1 MTEKKV
7 TIPEVVRAKQE
18 GRKLVEITAYD
29 YPFGLL
35 AQEAGVDIVLVGD
48 SLGMAVLGMETTV
61 PVTLDMMIH
70 HTRAI
75 VRACKTPMVITDMPY
90 MTCNT
95 GIRDAIIN
103 SGRLMQEGGCDAVKI
118 EGGED
123 FAPVVEAVVK
133 AGIPVQGHIGLTPQ
147 TAGALGGFKT
157 QGRDTAAACRIIRD
171 AVAIEAA
178 GAFSIVVEAVPAPL
192 GQLIAEAVS
201 IPIVGIGAG
210 PAVDGQVL
218 VIHDILGL
226 FDRFAPKFAKRYA
239 NLRPTI
245 IDAIKTYGQEVRTSA
260 FPDPQHS
267 FSMSD
272 EVLQEVKQQ
281 IKQQNSGT

>member
-1 MTEKKV
+1 MTATKV
-7 TIPEVVRAKQE
+7 TPPDIVRAKQE

-29 YPFGLL
+29 YPFGLM

-48 SLGMAVLGMETTV
+48 SVGMAMLGMETTV

-70 HTRAI
+70 HTQAV
-75 VRACKTPMVITDMPY
+75 VRGCKTPLVVTDMPY

-95 GIRDAIIN
+95 GIRDAIMN
-103 SGRLMQEGGCDAVKI
+103 CGRLMQEGGCDAVKI
-118 EGGED
+118 EGGEE
-123 FAPVVEAVVK
+123 FGPVVEAVVK

-157 QGRDTAAACRIIRD
+157 QGKDTAAACKIIKD
-171 AVAIEAA
+171 AKAIEAA

-192 GQLIAEAVS
+192 GQLIAESVS

-210 PAVDGQVL
+210 VAVDGQVL

-226 FDRFAPKFAKRYA
+226 FDRFVPKFVKPYA
-239 NLRPTI
+239 TLRPTI
-245 IDAIKTYGQEVRTSA
+245 IDALKTYGQEVRTSV
-260 FPDPQHS
+260 FPDPEHS
-267 FSMSD
+267 FIMS
-272 EVLQEVKQQ
+272 EKVLQEVREKMR
-281 IKQQNSGT
+281 